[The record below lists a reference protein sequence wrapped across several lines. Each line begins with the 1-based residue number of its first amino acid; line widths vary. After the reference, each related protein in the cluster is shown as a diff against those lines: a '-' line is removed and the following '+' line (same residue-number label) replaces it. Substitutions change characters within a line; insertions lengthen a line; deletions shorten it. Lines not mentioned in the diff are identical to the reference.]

1 MGNRGSKSIVLNAYI
16 PSKDTIQES
25 IVVKEQRVRGSW
37 RSGYAA
43 RLRYTLTGFERN
55 YPIRIPS
62 VFVSLSSN
70 GVMVTGDQVNIYTR
84 RYYTSKVVQ
93 QCPAAYTEKP
103 NSDVTI
109 NPWFITGFTD
119 GEGCFFLSI

>member
-1 MGNRGSKSIVLNAYI
+1 MGYRGSKSIALNAYI

-37 RSGYAA
+37 RSGYTA

-55 YPIRIPS
+55 YPVRIPS
-62 VFVSLSSN
+62 VFVSLPSN
-70 GVMVTGDQVNIYTR
+70 GVMVIGDQINIYTK

-93 QCPAAYTEKP
+93 QCFAAYAEKP
-103 NSDVTI
+103 NSGVTM
-109 NPWFITGFTD
+109 NP
-119 GEGCFFLSI
+119 